1 MNTEEKTRAARERK
15 EAYYNVLLATWIS
28 TRNEVDQQLIST
40 SGIGVIVLVTVLAVQ
55 GTEGFW
61 QTILYFTAIFG
72 FVTTMICMV
81 IVFHL
86 NSKYL
91 KEVIDELADPNCE
104 DEDIDNRVEDTY
116 KNLMPIDYFGLACF
130 FISMVSCLG
139 IAALSLFS

>member
-61 QTILYFTAIFG
+61 QTLLYFSAIFG

-91 KEVIDELADPNCE
+91 KEVIDKLADPKCE
-104 DEDIDNRVEDTY
+104 NIDDRVEDTY

-139 IAALSLFS
+139 IAALSLFT